1 MCSATQIIFGARR
14 HLGPRPNLILRMTAD
29 VELGTG
35 TNSIIGSSS
44 IPQLPDDVLRLI
56 MQKKFKNF
64 ERDMPRLRMEKR
76 IRQAVRMEA
85 EARAREREMACCQ
98 LKCSCLFVV
107 LAIFLILYFFL
118 AF

>member
-1 MCSATQIIFGARR
+1 
-14 HLGPRPNLILRMTAD
+14 MTDD

-35 TNSIIGSSS
+35 TNSISL

-56 MQKKFKNF
+56 MKQKFINF

-85 EARAREREMACCQ
+85 EAKAKARDMARCQ
-98 LKCSCLFVV
+98 LKCFCFFGV
-107 LAIFLILYFFL
+107 LAICLIVYSFLEY
-118 AF
+118 

>member
-1 MCSATQIIFGARR
+1 M
-14 HLGPRPNLILRMTAD
+14 ILHMTAD

-35 TNSIIGSSS
+35 TNSISSPS
-44 IPQLPDDVLRLI
+44 IPQIPDVVLRLI
-56 MQKKFKNF
+56 MKQKFKNF
-64 ERDMPRLRMEKR
+64 LRDMPRLRMEKR

-98 LKCSCLFVV
+98 LKCSCFFGVI
-107 LAIFLILYFFL
+107 AICLIVYFFL